1 MKLSTFCRIPARRIA
16 KTGICTLSVLLG
28 TGLFVSAQTVTDRF
42 APLPAGAVR
51 LTNFLENDIR
61 NSIEHW
67 NKGELPYREFVEFFR
82 SQAAPQFALGEM
94 WGKAV
99 RSGCMFYRYTQDPEL
114 KSILKATVEDLLSV
128 QNPNGS
134 ISCTPEEQQPGGEN
148 GDLWE
153 RKYVMLGLDE
163 YYRWVEQNPA
173 VLEALKK
180 HADCLIAQIGH
191 APKTE
196 IVDLGWSATNIGHEA
211 CHIESSTL
219 QEPFMRLYN
228 WTGEQ
233 RYLDFASYIVESGG
247 TKHFDLIQQACDNTL
262 PYKMSGHYP
271 KAYEMMSYALG

>member
-1 MKLSTFCRIPARRIA
+1 MPDSGPPHCENRHLHPLRTTGNGTFRIGANRY
-16 KTGICTLSVLLG
+16 
-28 TGLFVSAQTVTDRF
+28 DRF

-99 RSGCMFYRYTQDPEL
+99 RSGCMFYRYTQGPEL

-173 VLEALKK
+173 VLEALKNTPT
-180 HADCLIAQIGH
+180 A
-191 APKTE
+191 
-196 IVDLGWSATNIGHEA
+196 
-211 CHIESSTL
+211 SS
-219 QEPFMRLYN
+219 R
-228 WTGEQ
+228 
-233 RYLDFASYIVESGG
+233 
-247 TKHFDLIQQACDNTL
+247 K
-262 PYKMSGHYP
+262 
-271 KAYEMMSYALG
+271 

>member
-1 MKLSTFCRIPARRIA
+1 
-16 KTGICTLSVLLG
+16 
-28 TGLFVSAQTVTDRF
+28 
-42 APLPAGAVR
+42 
-51 LTNFLENDIR
+51 
-61 NSIEHW
+61 
-67 NKGELPYREFVEFFR
+67 
-82 SQAAPQFALGEM
+82 
-94 WGKAV
+94 
-99 RSGCMFYRYTQDPEL
+99 MFYRYTQGPEL

-134 ISCTPEEQQPGGEN
+134 IACTPEEQQPGGEN

-219 QEPFMRLYN
+219 LEPFMRLYN

-262 PYKMSGHYP
+262 PLQDERPLPQGVRNDVDVRRGRRILPGNGRRALQTSIHEPVRQHPEKRNHHHRQRRGRSALPPLTSPGEAWGNTAFEQTNP
-271 KAYEMMSYALG
+271 DITRMMETCVG

>member
-1 MKLSTFCRIPARRIA
+1 
-16 KTGICTLSVLLG
+16 
-28 TGLFVSAQTVTDRF
+28 
-42 APLPAGAVR
+42 
-51 LTNFLENDIR
+51 
-61 NSIEHW
+61 
-67 NKGELPYREFVEFFR
+67 
-82 SQAAPQFALGEM
+82 
-94 WGKAV
+94 
-99 RSGCMFYRYTQDPEL
+99 
-114 KSILKATVEDLLSV
+114 
-128 QNPNGS
+128 
-134 ISCTPEEQQPGGEN
+134 
-148 GDLWE
+148 
-153 RKYVMLGLDE
+153 MLGLDE

-219 QEPFMRLYN
+219 LEPFMRLYN

-271 KAYEMMSYALG
+271 KAYEMMSMFEGVVEYYRATGDERCKQAFMNLYDNIRKNEITIIGNARGRSALPPLRRRGGVGQHRFRTNQPRHHPHDGDLRGGNLAEILLPDHAPDRRSLARGRDRKIRL

>member
-1 MKLSTFCRIPARRIA
+1 MRKQASAPSPYYWERDFSYRR
-16 KTGICTLSVLLG
+16 KPLRT
-28 TGLFVSAQTVTDRF
+28 RF

-94 WGKAV
+94 WAKRCA
-99 RSGCMFYRYTQDPEL
+99 RAACFTDTPRTRNS

-219 QEPFMRLYN
+219 LEPLHAAVQLGPASN
-228 WTGEQ
+228 GTWTSPRTSSNRAEP
-233 RYLDFASYIVESGG
+233 SIS
-247 TKHFDLIQQACDNTL
+247 I
-262 PYKMSGHYP
+262 
-271 KAYEMMSYALG
+271 